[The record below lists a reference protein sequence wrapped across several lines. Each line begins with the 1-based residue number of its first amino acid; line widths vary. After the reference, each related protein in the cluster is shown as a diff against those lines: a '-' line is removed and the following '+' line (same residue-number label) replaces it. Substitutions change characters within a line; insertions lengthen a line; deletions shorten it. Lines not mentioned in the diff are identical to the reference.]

1 MNGAHDLGGMQGFG
15 PVERETN
22 EPVFHERWEGRVH
35 GMMRTGLRLGVFNL
49 DEYRWAVER
58 MDPAAYLAA
67 SYYEKRLTAL
77 ERLYI
82 EKGVITQ
89 GELDRRQKPP
99 LPGAPFQQNP
109 TNAKRIVTLAEPSSD
124 QKVAF
129 PPRYQS
135 GDPVRAKNIHPRGHT
150 RLPRYAHGK
159 PGTIQQVLGAYPLP
173 DKNAMGLG
181 EHLEYVYSVCFE
193 ARDLWGAD
201 APANDRVFLDLWESY
216 LERGR

>member
-15 PVERETN
+15 PVERETD

-58 MDPAAYLAA
+58 MNPAAYLAA
-67 SYYEKRLTAL
+67 SYYEKRLAAL

-89 GELDRRQKPP
+89 KELDRRQKPP
-99 LPGAPFQQNP
+99 LPRAPFKNP
-109 TNAKRIVTLAEPSSD
+109 TNAKRIVTLAEPSSGK
-124 QKVAF
+124 KVAF
-129 PPRYQS
+129 PPRYKS
-135 GDPVRAKNIHPRGHT
+135 GDPVKAKNIHPRGHT
-150 RLPRYAHGK
+150 RLPRYARGK
-159 PGTIQQVLGAYPLP
+159 PGTIQQVLGAYTLP

-181 EHLEYVYSVCFE
+181 PHLEYVYSVCFE

>member
-1 MNGAHDLGGMQGFG
+1 ML
-15 PVERETN
+15 
-22 EPVFHERWEGRVH
+22 
-35 GMMRTGLRLGVFNL
+35 RTGLRLTVFNL

-67 SYYEKRLTAL
+67 SYYEKRLAAL

-82 EKGVITQ
+82 EKGVITHE
-89 GELDRRQKPP
+89 ELDRRQKQP
-99 LPGAPFQQNP
+99 LPRAPFQQNP
-109 TNAKRIVTLAEPSSD
+109 TNAKRIVTPAESSSG
-124 QKVAF
+124 QTVAF
-129 PPRYQS
+129 PPRYKS
-135 GDPVRAKNIHPRGHT
+135 GDPVRAKNFHPRGHT
-150 RLPRYAHGK
+150 RLPRYARGK
-159 PGTIQQVLGAYPLP
+159 PGIIQQVLGAYLLP

-181 EHLEYVYSVCFE
+181 AHLEYVYSVCFE